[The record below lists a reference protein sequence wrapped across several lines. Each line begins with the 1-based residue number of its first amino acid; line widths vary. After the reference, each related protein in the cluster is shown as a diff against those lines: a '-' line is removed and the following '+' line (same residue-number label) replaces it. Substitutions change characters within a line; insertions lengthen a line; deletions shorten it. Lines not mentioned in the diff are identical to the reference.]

1 MAEHQFS
8 SPAGKILVFAR
19 EPVAGNVKTRLARTI
34 GDQAAVQFHQEVV
47 TKTVEMAAKS
57 GLAELE
63 LHVSGNMEHPFFR
76 SLADQYGIGICLQE
90 GNDLGEKMFYALKQ
104 SLDHASYCILIGTD
118 CPVMTADYLKQAF
131 HMLENGLDAVIGPA
145 EDGGYVLIGASRVDI
160 SWFKNIDWGSQHVL
174 AQSRQRLTANN
185 ARYDELQQ
193 LWDVDHIDDL
203 HRWRLS
209 SSTLN

>member
-8 SPAGKILVFAR
+8 SPTGKILVFAR
-19 EPVAGNVKTRLARTI
+19 EPIVGNVKTRLARSI
-34 GDQAAVQFHQEVV
+34 GDQAALQFHQEIV
-47 TKTVEMAAKS
+47 TKTVEMAANS

-76 SLADQYGIGICLQE
+76 TLADQYGMRICLQE

-118 CPVMTADYLKQAF
+118 CPVMTADYLQQAF
-131 HMLENGLDAVIGPA
+131 NMLEKGLDAVIGPA

-160 SWFKNIDWGSQHVL
+160 SWFNNIDWGSQHVL

-185 ARYDELQQ
+185 ARYEELQQ

>member
-1 MAEHQFS
+1 MAEQQFS

-19 EPVAGNVKTRLARTI
+19 EPVAGHVKTRLARSI
-34 GDQAAVQFHQEVV
+34 GDQAAVQFHQEIV
-47 TKTVEMAAKS
+47 TKTVDMAANS

-76 SLADQYGIGICLQE
+76 FLADQYSMRICLQE
-90 GNDLGEKMFYALKQ
+90 GNDLGEKMFYALKKA
-104 SLDHASYCILIGTD
+104 LDHASYCILIGTD

-131 HMLENGLDAVIGPA
+131 HILEKGMDAVIGPA
-145 EDGGYVLIGASRVDI
+145 EDGGYVLIGASRIDI
-160 SWFKNIDWGSQHVL
+160 SWFNNIDWGSQHVL

-185 ARYDELQQ
+185 ARYEELQQ

-203 HRWRLS
+203 HRWRLT

>member
-19 EPVAGNVKTRLARTI
+19 EPVAGHVKTRLARSI
-34 GDQAAVQFHQEVV
+34 GDQAAVQFHQEIV
-47 TKTVEMAAKS
+47 TKTVDMAANS

-76 SLADQYGIGICLQE
+76 SLANQYSMRICLQE
-90 GNDLGEKMFYALKQ
+90 GNDLGEKMFYALKKA
-104 SLDHASYCILIGTD
+104 LDHASYCILIGTD

-131 HMLENGLDAVIGPA
+131 HILEKGMDAVIGPA
-145 EDGGYVLIGASRVDI
+145 EDGGYVLIGASRIDI
-160 SWFKNIDWGSQHVL
+160 SWFNNIDWGSQHVL

-185 ARYDELQQ
+185 ARYEELQQ

-203 HRWRLS
+203 HRWRLT

>member
-19 EPVAGNVKTRLARTI
+19 EPVAGHVKTRLARSI
-34 GDQAAVQFHQEVV
+34 GDQAAVQFHQEIV
-47 TKTVEMAAKS
+47 TKTVDMAANS

-76 SLADQYGIGICLQE
+76 SLADQYSMRICLQE
-90 GNDLGEKMFYALKQ
+90 GNDLGEKMFYALKKA
-104 SLDHASYCILIGTD
+104 LDHASYCILIGTD

-131 HMLENGLDAVIGPA
+131 HILEKGMDAVIGPA
-145 EDGGYVLIGASRVDI
+145 EDGGYVLIGASRIDI
-160 SWFKNIDWGSQHVL
+160 SWFNNIDWGSQHVL

-185 ARYDELQQ
+185 ARYEELQQ

-203 HRWRLS
+203 HRWRLT

>member
-76 SLADQYGIGICLQE
+76 SLADQYGMRICLQE

>member
-1 MAEHQFS
+1 MAEHQFN
-8 SPAGKILVFAR
+8 SPAGKILIFAR
-19 EPVAGNVKTRLARTI
+19 EPIVGNVKTRLARSI
-34 GDQAAVQFHQEVV
+34 GDQAALQFHQEIV
-47 TKTVEMAAKS
+47 TKTVEMAANS

-76 SLADQYGIGICLQE
+76 SMAEQYGMRICLQE
-90 GNDLGEKMFYALKQ
+90 GNDLGEKMFYALNQ
-104 SLDHASYCILIGTD
+104 SLDHTSYCILIGTD
-118 CPVMTADYLKQAF
+118 CPVMTANYLKQAF
-131 HMLENGLDAVIGPA
+131 DLLEKGLDAVIGPA

-185 ARYDELQQ
+185 ARYGELPQ

-209 SSTLN
+209 SSRLN

>member
-1 MAEHQFS
+1 MAEQQFS

-19 EPVAGNVKTRLARTI
+19 EPVAGHVKTRLARSI
-34 GDQAAVQFHQEVV
+34 GDQAAVQFHQEIV
-47 TKTVEMAAKS
+47 TKTVDMAANS

-76 SLADQYGIGICLQE
+76 SLADQYSMRICLQE
-90 GNDLGEKMFYALKQ
+90 GNDLGEKMFYALKKA
-104 SLDHASYCILIGTD
+104 LDHASYCILIGTD

-131 HMLENGLDAVIGPA
+131 HILEKGMDAVIGPA
-145 EDGGYVLIGASRVDI
+145 EDGGYVLIGASRIDI
-160 SWFKNIDWGSQHVL
+160 SWFNNIDWGSQHVL

-185 ARYDELQQ
+185 ARYEELQQ

-203 HRWRLS
+203 HRWRLT

>member
-1 MAEHQFS
+1 MAEQQFS

-19 EPVAGNVKTRLARTI
+19 EPVAGHVKTRLARSI
-34 GDQAAVQFHQEVV
+34 GDQAAVQFHQEIV
-47 TKTVEMAAKS
+47 TKTVDMAANS

-76 SLADQYGIGICLQE
+76 FLADQYSMRICLQE
-90 GNDLGEKMFYALKQ
+90 GNDLGEKMFYALKKA
-104 SLDHASYCILIGTD
+104 LDHASYCILIGTD

-131 HMLENGLDAVIGPA
+131 HILEKGMDAVIGPA
-145 EDGGYVLIGASRVDI
+145 EDGGYVLIGASRIDI
-160 SWFKNIDWGSQHVL
+160 SWFNNIDWGSQHVL

-185 ARYDELQQ
+185 ARYEELQQ
-193 LWDVDHIDDL
+193 LCDVDHIDDL
-203 HRWRLS
+203 HRWRLT

>member
-8 SPAGKILVFAR
+8 SPTGKILVFAR
-19 EPVAGNVKTRLARTI
+19 EPIVGNVKTRLARSI
-34 GDQAAVQFHQEVV
+34 GDQAALQFHQEIV
-47 TKTVEMAAKS
+47 TKTVEMAANS

-76 SLADQYGIGICLQE
+76 TLADQYGMRICLQE

-118 CPVMTADYLKQAF
+118 CPVMTADYLQQAF
-131 HMLENGLDAVIGPA
+131 NMLEKGLDAVIGPA

-160 SWFKNIDWGSQHVL
+160 SWFNNIDWGSQHVL

-185 ARYDELQQ
+185 ARYEELQQ

-209 SSTLN
+209 SSILN

>member
-19 EPVAGNVKTRLARTI
+19 EPVVGHVKTRLARSI
-34 GDQAAVQFHQEVV
+34 GDQAAVQFHQEIV
-47 TKTVEMAAKS
+47 TKTVDMAANS

-63 LHVSGNMEHPFFR
+63 LHVSGNMEHPFFM
-76 SLADQYGIGICLQE
+76 SLADQYSMRICLQE
-90 GNDLGEKMFYALKQ
+90 GNDLGEKMFYALKKA
-104 SLDHASYCILIGTD
+104 LDHASYCILIGTD

-131 HMLENGLDAVIGPA
+131 HILEKGMDAVIGPA
-145 EDGGYVLIGASRVDI
+145 EDGGYVLIGASRIDI
-160 SWFKNIDWGSQHVL
+160 SWFNNIDWGSQHVL

-185 ARYDELQQ
+185 ARYEELQQ

-203 HRWRLS
+203 HRWRLT

>member
-19 EPVAGNVKTRLARTI
+19 EPVAGHVKTRLARSI
-34 GDQAAVQFHQEVV
+34 GDQAAVQFHQEIV
-47 TKTVEMAAKS
+47 TKTVDMAANS

-76 SLADQYGIGICLQE
+76 SLADQYSMRICLQE
-90 GNDLGEKMFYALKQ
+90 GNDLGEKMFHALKKA
-104 SLDHASYCILIGTD
+104 LDHASYCILIGTD

-131 HMLENGLDAVIGPA
+131 HILEKGMDAVIGPA
-145 EDGGYVLIGASRVDI
+145 EDGGYVLIGASRIDI
-160 SWFKNIDWGSQHVL
+160 SWFNNIDWGSQHVL
-174 AQSRQRLTANN
+174 AQSRQRLTASN
-185 ARYDELQQ
+185 ARYEELQQ

-203 HRWRLS
+203 HRWRLT

>member
-19 EPVAGNVKTRLARTI
+19 EPVAGHVKTRLARSI
-34 GDQAAVQFHQEVV
+34 GDQAAVQFHQEIV
-47 TKTVEMAAKS
+47 TKTVDMAANS

-76 SLADQYGIGICLQE
+76 FLADQYSMRICLQE
-90 GNDLGEKMFYALKQ
+90 GNDLGEKMFYALKKA
-104 SLDHASYCILIGTD
+104 LDHASYCILIGTD

-131 HMLENGLDAVIGPA
+131 HILEKGMDAVIGPA
-145 EDGGYVLIGASRVDI
+145 EDGGYVLIGASRIDI
-160 SWFKNIDWGSQHVL
+160 SWFNNIDWGSQHVL

-185 ARYDELQQ
+185 ARYEELQQ

-203 HRWRLS
+203 HRWRLT